1 MTGPFRFLTLPLF
14 AGLFMFVESASAFER
29 QWHFGGGLGVAK
41 PSDAY
46 SLAPAL
52 GAYGAYGISDV
63 FDVKLELTLARS
75 SADSQPASLLT
86 GAHAALAYKIDVI
99 QWIPYLGVR
108 SGVIAV
114 SDPVGPFKGLQ
125 ATVGGIAGIEYA
137 MTRSLGFGVEL
148 FLDYS
153 LADTSANM
161 MGALATAEYHFG
173 Y

>member
-1 MTGPFRFLTLPLF
+1 MF
-14 AGLFMFVESASAFER
+14 AGNASAFEK
-29 QWHFGGGLGVAK
+29 QWHFGGGLGVAV

-46 SLAPAL
+46 KLAPAL

-75 SADSQPASLLT
+75 SAESPPASLLT
-86 GAHAALAYKIDVI
+86 GAHGALAYKIDVI

-108 SGVIAV
+108 AGALAV

-125 ATVGGIAGIEYA
+125 ATVGGIAGVEYA

-148 FLDYS
+148 SLDYS
-153 LADTSANM
+153 LADSGANI